1 MTCTS
6 EDRIEVAAKLRQ
18 IADEH
23 DVIHAFSNADI
34 RYIADLIDKTCKV
47 RDYGH
52 LDEFRVV
59 KGCSVC
65 NCGWYEDVYGRPYAY
80 CPYCGARVVDDDTD

>member
-34 RYIADLIDKTCKV
+34 RYIADLIVMESDKCVNTRCMLYN
-47 RDYGH
+47 DIASCIEDCGN
-52 LDEFRVV
+52 FNA
-59 KGCSVC
+59 CSLHKQ
-65 NCGWYEDVYGRPYAY
+65 G
-80 CPYCGARVVDDDTD
+80 